1 MVKAKHTVVNFLKT
15 LNYGTYL
22 IDLFVLLFLVVFI
35 QLEENIFNEVETIVP
50 ETLYTDLFKDSDI
63 QLAGLMVALP
73 SVLSIVVLVISIG
86 KSNVLGTKIYK
97 INSLRGPFCYSLL
110 HFSIL
115 SVLMLAALTILSVF
129 KLQMSLLYLD
139 LAAASISVYFLVQEI
154 PLLSNSELATR
165 FIVRGIFRR
174 VIKSIDDS
182 NIDEGASQVLE
193 KNETFLQISAYLVFD
208 LGIYKAVNFVLRRGC
223 PNNQWIATRILIKAE
238 EVVLNSLIKGK
249 RGTIF
254 TESNSNGNFG
264 YPVEKA
270 FDGAAENLSTIIKTI
285 GGFKGDNLITGEVK
299 NLSDDEVKK
308 TYGEDAKRLTKLLEK
323 IELFYFNND
332 VAAKSKLQDAVLLFD
347 GLLTNEKFFYLT
359 YQLAVDGLEN
369 EDFWFIEKTILAQNS
384 LLSIAFNSA
393 YLLFVLSLLSFL
405 KDRNLLTPGGSEKI
419 DNFVSKRFLL
429 LNGNSICFKDHF
441 LYQVTISEEMAFVSA
456 LDQMIKSMGHLGTGL
471 LNISMDKKY
480 PSDSATN
487 PFGLQEIIGT
497 WLETILLIG
506 PKNQYSKQF
515 LIKIKSLADESDFY
529 HLIIRNDLLEI
540 MEGKFRGSKSK
551 VYSLHRLL
559 SLTPKTNLEKNFM
572 NEKLVDDV
580 WEFINFSDAKLQR
593 DVANSSSSI
602 PEQYDKLK
610 MAILP
615 HVLLP
620 EDIGQLTD
628 KKLDFCELQLNDGQR
643 EFDEIIASKIYKVVE
658 DNAKNIICVESFVE
672 AAGEYAKYFPC
683 HGSHLN
689 LLPPYRID
697 GGIPK
702 DEMMA
707 TWGLKKYLP
716 PITLFKDGA
725 IQFCVVVASDEIIK
739 KTGGFKMAKEPF
751 DPKYGK
757 GFKYAYQNN
766 RFSTLSFSTREK
778 LEELEV
784 KSNSCRRITFLFL
797 YHLDPENYVIV
808 RKKEKEDKK

>member
-1 MVKAKHTVVNFLKT
+1 
-15 LNYGTYL
+15 
-22 IDLFVLLFLVVFI
+22 
-35 QLEENIFNEVETIVP
+35 
-50 ETLYTDLFKDSDI
+50 
-63 QLAGLMVALP
+63 
-73 SVLSIVVLVISIG
+73 
-86 KSNVLGTKIYK
+86 
-97 INSLRGPFCYSLL
+97 
-110 HFSIL
+110 
-115 SVLMLAALTILSVF
+115 
-129 KLQMSLLYLD
+129 
-139 LAAASISVYFLVQEI
+139 
-154 PLLSNSELATR
+154 
-165 FIVRGIFRR
+165 
-174 VIKSIDDS
+174 
-182 NIDEGASQVLE
+182 
-193 KNETFLQISAYLVFD
+193 
-208 LGIYKAVNFVLRRGC
+208 
-223 PNNQWIATRILIKAE
+223 
-238 EVVLNSLIKGK
+238 
-249 RGTIF
+249 
-254 TESNSNGNFG
+254 
-264 YPVEKA
+264 
-270 FDGAAENLSTIIKTI
+270 
-285 GGFKGDNLITGEVK
+285 
-299 NLSDDEVKK
+299 
-308 TYGEDAKRLTKLLEK
+308 
-323 IELFYFNND
+323 
-332 VAAKSKLQDAVLLFD
+332 
-347 GLLTNEKFFYLT
+347 
-359 YQLAVDGLEN
+359 
-369 EDFWFIEKTILAQNS
+369 
-384 LLSIAFNSA
+384 
-393 YLLFVLSLLSFL
+393 
-405 KDRNLLTPGGSEKI
+405 
-419 DNFVSKRFLL
+419 
-429 LNGNSICFKDHF
+429 
-441 LYQVTISEEMAFVSA
+441 
-456 LDQMIKSMGHLGTGL
+456 
-471 LNISMDKKY
+471 
-480 PSDSATN
+480 
-487 PFGLQEIIGT
+487 
-497 WLETILLIG
+497 
-506 PKNQYSKQF
+506 
-515 LIKIKSLADESDFY
+515 
-529 HLIIRNDLLEI
+529 
-540 MEGKFRGSKSK
+540 
-551 VYSLHRLL
+551 
-559 SLTPKTNLEKNFM
+559 M

-707 TWGLKKYLP
+707 TWGLKNYLP